1 MNRRTRKGFLSKFFS
16 SKVCLCPRQRPLIQR
31 IPPPPRY
38 TGHGR
43 LRSCRCALQW
53 ILTSTQWRGG
63 EERWVSKVGALTA
76 VAWMQK
82 KKSATSVHPLVGSER
97 QFSICTFVK
106 VTHVPLLANW
116 SGKVANHESFGEI
129 WWIWIWMWS
138 RIRDILLKPNC
149 WSKIKNTHWTTIFQ
163 KMHPCSIWQNVQN
176 VSLWI

>member
-31 IPPPPRY
+31 IPPPLRY

-43 LRSCRCALQW
+43 FRSCRCALQW
-53 ILTSTQWRGG
+53 ISTSTQWRGG
-63 EERWVSKVGALTA
+63 EEGWVSKVGALTA

-82 KKSATSVHPLVGSER
+82 KSSATSVHPLVGSER

-116 SGKVANHESFGEI
+116 SVKLASNE
-129 WWIWIWMWS
+129 
-138 RIRDILLKPNC
+138 
-149 WSKIKNTHWTTIFQ
+149 TTIRALERLGGYGYECGA
-163 KMHPCSIWQNVQN
+163 K
-176 VSLWI
+176 